1 MREDEDRMDDVSRRL
16 TKCFEVVFPGVPES
30 KIASASQASIDT
42 WDSIATI
49 TLGNVIEEE
58 FAVEM
63 DFDILPELNSFERML
78 RWVRSETKVPGTSV

>member
-1 MREDEDRMDDVSRRL
+1 MDDVSRRL
-16 TKCFEVVFPGVPES
+16 TKCFQVVFPGVPEAE
-30 KIASASQASIDT
+30 IASASQASIET

-63 DFDILPELNSFERML
+63 DYEALPELNSFERML
-78 RWVRSETKVPGTSV
+78 AWVRTQAKTG